1 MEAVTPG
8 TVAMVHTAARTLTFT
23 SAGAA
28 AFMLVCAAA
37 AFVSVSALAGV
48 ASADAIM
55 AALGMEPAGGGTAVA
70 GGLTALADAG
80 SGHLSVTSGF
90 AAEKSAARRRFAW
103 G

>member
-23 SAGAA
+23 SACVA
-28 AFMLVCAAA
+28 AFMLVCAAEA
-37 AFVSVSALAGV
+37 LVSVLAGV

-70 GGLTALADAG
+70 GGLMASADAG
-80 SGHLSVTSGF
+80 SGHPSGMSGF